1 MVTDMKVKKG
11 ILWDMVEES
20 IFIMMDLTI
29 SETGSKEKWKVMV
42 SSLMQMETLFTKETG
57 KMIIIKAKDA

>member
-1 MVTDMKVKKG
+1 
-11 ILWDMVEES
+11 MVEES